1 MSVLRTPDHRFDNL
15 PDYPF
20 EPNYI
25 DDLTGFDGVR
35 IHYLDEGPSEAD
47 TTWLCLHGE
56 PTWSYLYRKMIPV
69 FTAAGHRVIAPD
81 FIGFGRSDKYED
93 DDAYHFDMHRNMLVA
108 LIERLDL
115 TRLRL
120 VCQDWG
126 GLLGLTLPPSM
137 PDRFS
142 GLLVMNTA
150 LNTGDLPLGEG
161 FLAWRAFARANPDM
175 DVAALMKRSTPI
187 LTDAEAAAYSAPF
200 PDMSFK
206 AGVRRFPD
214 MVAETPDYPGAD
226 LSRQARDWWRQGWNG
241 KSLMAIGMQDPVL
254 GPTAMRYLHAQIHN
268 CPDPVEIDQA
278 GHFVQEWGAPIA
290 ERAVAAL

>member
-1 MSVLRTPDHRFDNL
+1 
-15 PDYPF
+15 
-20 EPNYI
+20 
-25 DDLTGFDGVR
+25 
-35 IHYLDEGPSEAD
+35 
-47 TTWLCLHGE
+47 
-56 PTWSYLYRKMIPV
+56 
-69 FTAAGHRVIAPD
+69 
-81 FIGFGRSDKYED
+81 
-93 DDAYHFDMHRNMLVA
+93 
-108 LIERLDL
+108 
-115 TRLRL
+115 
-120 VCQDWG
+120 
-126 GLLGLTLPPSM
+126 SM

-214 MVAETPDYPGAD
+214 LVAETPDYPGAD